1 MSPATGRCPRSLALL
16 QPHITPRSRDPRAP
30 SPPRAGTSNADTATG
45 RCSRH
50 QSHVQPKRAGKAQ
63 RERAE
68 THLKKN
74 KIKKSNKQQQPAF
87 GQESSFL
94 SHALWGLPENTCS
107 YKAQH
112 PPQEG
117 LAPKHVLRKKQGAR
131 FNQRAKS
138 HTDSPG
144 TFIRS

>member
-1 MSPATGRCPRSLALL
+1 MRLLLPELEQAMQTWPQEDALATKAMSNQKG
-16 QPHITPRSRDPRAP
+16 QEEHNENEQKHI
-30 SPPRAGTSNADTATG
+30 
-45 RCSRH
+45 
-50 QSHVQPKRAGKAQ
+50 
-63 RERAE
+63 
-68 THLKKN
+68 KKN

-117 LAPKHVLRKKQGAR
+117 LALKHALRKKQGAR